1 MLSKASDQSYLN
13 SEKFL
18 PKHLRRESI
27 IAVFRVW
34 FFAWGTE
41 APCNVSISFSIQFN
55 SVSDFKTLLPSTHPY
70 FTRLLVNL
78 AAVSCE
84 SGLRTIKKWKVNK
97 KCHSLFSRSSSE
109 EKRLEIEI
117 ENWKWNKNDCKSRS
131 RSESEM
137 KKNLKT
143 IPDIHCFGFYTFL
156 EWFIFLRNLV

>member
-84 SGLRTIKKWKVNK
+84 SGLRTIKKWKVKK
-97 KCHSLFSRSSSE
+97 KCHSLFWRSASE
-109 EKRLEIEI
+109 
-117 ENWKWNKNDCKSRS
+117 KNDLRS
-131 RSESEM
+131 RNESEIKM
-137 KKNLKT
+137 TGNWDQRVKVKK
-143 IPDIHCFGFYTFL
+143 
-156 EWFIFLRNLV
+156 LRERDREVGSDLQ

>member
-84 SGLRTIKKWKVNK
+84 SGLRTIKKWKVKK
-97 KCHSLFSRSSSE
+97 KCHSLFSRSASE
-109 EKRLEIEI
+109 NKFTWDRDREMKVNWKWLEIEI
-117 ENWKWNKNDCKSRS
+117 ENWKWNEKASRS
-131 RSESEM
+131 RSEISRE
-137 KKNLKT
+137 LSR
-143 IPDIHCFGFYTFL
+143 
-156 EWFIFLRNLV
+156 IFEN